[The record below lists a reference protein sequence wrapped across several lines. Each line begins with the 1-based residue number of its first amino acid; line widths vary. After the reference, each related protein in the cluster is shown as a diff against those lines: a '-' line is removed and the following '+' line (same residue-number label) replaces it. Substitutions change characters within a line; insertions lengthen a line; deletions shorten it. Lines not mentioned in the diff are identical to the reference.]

1 MNSFINSIKKT
12 IGNGSSVKERPIS
25 RVLVPVAGFPIDRE
39 ALELALKVTNSAPRE
54 VFAVY
59 VAEIPMSLPLDSLPE
74 KDLKKGETIL
84 SDLTNYAEINN
95 RSIETELLLTR
106 SRGDTLINESIE
118 RNVDLIIMGIQYT
131 KNHGEFDLDEAV
143 NNLLRNSPKSVWI
156 LRESTESTQQ

>member
-12 IGNGSSVKERPIS
+12 IGNGSSDIERSIS

-74 KDLKKGETIL
+74 KDLQKGEKIL
-84 SDLTNYAEINN
+84 SDLTHYAKINN

-106 SRGDTLINESIE
+106 
-118 RNVDLIIMGIQYT
+118 
-131 KNHGEFDLDEAV
+131 
-143 NNLLRNSPKSVWI
+143 
-156 LRESTESTQQ
+156 